1 MRCDAMRCRGDEL
14 RPICVAGLL
23 TRMAFLILESPLAI
37 AGIIWQLW
45 NGITL
50 PNLVPFLAP
59 LLFLLIISHQSYFL
73 QKKKQYSISASTRE
87 KWAQFSHW
95 AFSLISIVCIIW
107 SI

>member
-1 MRCDAMRCRGDEL
+1 MRCRGDEL

-50 PNLVPFLAP
+50 PNLVAFLAP
-59 LLFLLIISHQSYFL
+59 CYFCSL
-73 QKKKQYSISASTRE
+73 QVIKVTFSRKKTNKSSISASTRE
-87 KWAQFSHW
+87 KWA
-95 AFSLISIVCIIW
+95 
-107 SI
+107 